1 MAATQLPAIA
11 SPSPT
16 RQESALLPTIVIVG
30 RPNVGK
36 STLFNRLTRSRS
48 AIVADTPGVTRDRHY
63 GRGRVGAQ
71 PFLVV
76 DTGGFEPA
84 ASTGLLQQMARQTL
98 GAIAEADAVVFL
110 TDGRE
115 GLTPQ
120 DAVIAQRL
128 RESGQ
133 RIWLVINKAEGLDRA
148 LAAAEFHELG
158 LGAPW
163 AVSAAHGDGV
173 AALVEDILEAV
184 GGERVETPAE
194 RADGAQERPR
204 IAVVGR
210 PNAGK
215 STLINTLLGAERLIT
230 SEIAG
235 TTRDSIEVEFDYR
248 GRGYTLVDTAG
259 LRRRARV
266 SDPIEKYSVI
276 RAMQAIEQANV
287 AVLVID
293 ALEGVSDQ
301 DGNIAGYVIEAGRA
315 TVVAVNKCD
324 QLDTAERARLKAQL
338 ERRLSYLDFARFQF
352 VSARNGHGLDALMR
366 AVDEAY
372 RAAFLKM
379 PTPRLTRVVRDAIEA
394 YPPPRK
400 GLNRPK
406 LRYAHQGGSNPPIVV
421 AHGTGVANLPQSY
434 RRYLEGRVRAVFKL
448 HGTPLRIEY
457 RQGDNPYVS
466 RRGAR

>member
-1 MAATQLPAIA
+1 M
-11 SPSPT
+11 
-16 RQESALLPTIVIVG
+16 LPTIVVVG

-63 GRGRVGAQ
+63 GRGRAGER
-71 PFLVV
+71 PYLVV

-84 ASTGLLQQMARQTL
+84 VSTGIVQQMARQTL
-98 GAIAEADAVVFL
+98 AAIAEADAVIFL
-110 TDGRE
+110 TDARE
-115 GLTPQ
+115 GLTAQ
-120 DAVIAQRL
+120 DAAIAQLL

-133 RIWLVINKAEGLDRA
+133 RIWLTVNKAEGIDRA
-148 LAAAEFHELG
+148 VAAAEFHELG
-158 LGAPW
+158 LGDPW
-163 AVSAAHGDGV
+163 PISAAHGDGIG
-173 AALVEDILEAV
+173 ALVDAILDSIGPEVDA
-184 GGERVETPAE
+184 ETPANGDE
-194 RADGAQERPR
+194 GGDKPPR

-215 STLINTLLGAERLIT
+215 STLINALLGSERLIT

-235 TTRDSIEVEFDYR
+235 TTRDSIAVEFGYR
-248 GRGYTLVDTAG
+248 GRPYTLVDTAG

-276 RAMQAIEQANV
+276 RAMQAIEEANV
-287 AVLVID
+287 AILVID

-301 DGNIAGYVIEAGRA
+301 DGNIAGFVLDAGRA
-315 TVVAVNKCD
+315 TVIAINKCD
-324 QLDTAERARLKAQL
+324 QLRAAERTQLKAQL
-338 ERRLSYLDFARFQF
+338 ERRLNYLDFARFQYI
-352 VSARNGHGLDALMR
+352 SARMGQGLDTLMR

-379 PTPRLTRVVRDAIEA
+379 STPRLTRVVRDAIEA

-400 GLNRPK
+400 GLTRPK

-421 AHGTGVANLPQSY
+421 AHGTGVGNLPQSY

-457 RQGDNPYVS
+457 RQSENPYVRS
-466 RRGAR
+466 PRRSAR

>member
-1 MAATQLPAIA
+1 M
-11 SPSPT
+11 
-16 RQESALLPTIVIVG
+16 LPTIVIVG

-63 GRGRVGAQ
+63 GRGRGER
-71 PFLVV
+71 PYLVV

-84 ASTGLLQQMARQTL
+84 ASAGMVLQMARQTL
-98 GAIAEADAVVFL
+98 AAVAEADAVVFL
-110 TDGRE
+110 VDARE
-115 GLTPQ
+115 GLTGQ

-133 RIWLVINKAEGLDRA
+133 RIWLTVNKAEGLDRA
-148 LAAAEFHELG
+148 VAAAEFHELG
-158 LGAPW
+158 LGDPW
-163 AVSAAHGDGV
+163 PVSAAHGDGV
-173 AALVEDILEAV
+173 STLVDDILDAV
-184 GGERVETPAE
+184 AAEEPARE
-194 RADGAQERPR
+194 PQDEDERPR

-215 STLINTLLGAERLIT
+215 STLINALVGAERLIT

-235 TTRDSIEVEFDYR
+235 TTRDSIAVEFDHR
-248 GRGYTLVDTAG
+248 GRPYTLVDTAG

-266 SDPIEKYSVI
+266 SDPIEKFSVI

-287 AVLVID
+287 AILVID

-301 DGNIAGYVIEAGRA
+301 DGNIAGFVLDAGRA

-324 QLDTAERARLKAQL
+324 QLASGERTRLKAEL
-338 ERRLSYLDFARFQF
+338 ERRLNYLDFARFQF
-352 VSARNGHGLDALMR
+352 ISARSGQGLDALMR
-366 AVDEAY
+366 SVDEAY

-379 PTPRLTRVVRDAIEA
+379 PTPRLTRVVRDAIAA
-394 YPPPRK
+394 YPPPRR
-400 GLNRPK
+400 GLTRPK

-421 AHGTGVANLPQSY
+421 AHGTGVGNLPQSY

-457 RQGDNPYVS
+457 RQSENPYARAS
-466 RRGAR
+466 ARRAR

>member
-1 MAATQLPAIA
+1 
-11 SPSPT
+11 
-16 RQESALLPTIVIVG
+16 VG
-30 RPNVGK
+30 
-36 STLFNRLTRSRS
+36 
-48 AIVADTPGVTRDRHY
+48 DR
-63 GRGRVGAQ
+63 

-84 ASTGLLQQMARQTL
+84 ASSGLPLQMARQTL
-98 GAIAEADAVVFL
+98 SAITEADAVVFL
-110 TDGRE
+110 ADGRE
-115 GLTPQ
+115 GLTAQ
-120 DAVIAQRL
+120 DQVIAQRL

-133 RIWLVINKAEGLDRA
+133 RIWLAVNKAEGLDRA
-148 LAAAEFHELG
+148 VAGAEFHQLG
-158 LGAPW
+158 LGDPW
-163 AVSAAHGDGV
+163 PISAAHGDGV
-173 AALVEDILEAV
+173 AALSEAILDAVAGEPDQPAADEAA
-184 GGERVETPAE
+184 GP
-194 RADGAQERPR
+194 ERPR

-215 STLINTLLGAERLIT
+215 STLINSLLGAERLIT
-230 SEIAG
+230 SEVAG

-248 GRGYTLVDTAG
+248 ERAYTLVDTAG

-301 DGNIAGYVIEAGRA
+301 DGNIATYVLDAGRA

-324 QLDTAERARLKAQL
+324 RLGAGERALLKAQL
-338 ERRLSYLDFARFQF
+338 ERRLNYLDFARFQF
-352 VSARNGHGLDALMR
+352 ISARNGQGLDGLMR

-379 PTPRLTRVVRDAIEA
+379 PTPKLTRVVRDAIAA

-421 AHGTGVANLPQSY
+421 AHGTGVGNLPQTY
-434 RRYLEGRVRAVFKL
+434 RRYLEGRVRAAFKL

-457 RQGDNPYVS
+457 RQSDNPYVRRAGRPS
-466 RRGAR
+466 R

>member
-1 MAATQLPAIA
+1 M
-11 SPSPT
+11 
-16 RQESALLPTIVIVG
+16 LPTIVIVG

-36 STLFNRLTRSRS
+36 STFFNRLTRSRA

-63 GRGRVGAQ
+63 GRGAVG
-71 PFLVV
+71 PRPYLVV

-84 ASTGLLQQMARQTL
+84 VHTGLVHQMARQTL
-98 GAIAEADAVVFL
+98 AAVDEADAVIFL
-110 TDGRE
+110 TDARE

-120 DAVIAQRL
+120 DQVVAQRL
-128 RESGQ
+128 RASGQ
-133 RIWLVINKAEGLDRA
+133 RIWLVVNKAEGLDRSIA
-148 LAAAEFHELG
+148 GAEFHQLG

-163 AVSAAHGDGV
+163 PISAAHGDGV
-173 AALVEDILEAV
+173 AALIEAILEAI
-184 GGERVETPAE
+184 PAS
-194 RADGAQERPR
+194 ADAQAPGSEGDTPR

-230 SEIAG
+230 SEVAG
-235 TTRDSIEVEFDYR
+235 TTRDSIEVEFDHR
-248 GRGYTLVDTAG
+248 GRSYTLVDTAG

-276 RAMQAIEQANV
+276 RALQAIEGANV

-293 ALEGVSDQ
+293 AIEGVSDQ
-301 DGNIAGYVIEAGRA
+301 DGNIAAYVIEAGRA
-315 TVVAVNKCD
+315 TVVAINKSD
-324 QLDTAERARLKAQL
+324 RLASGERTRLKAEV
-338 ERRLSYLDFARFQF
+338 ERRLNYLGFARFLF
-352 VSARNGHGLDALMR
+352 VSARTGQGLDALMR

-379 PTPRLTRVVRDAIEA
+379 STPRLTRVVRDAIAA

-400 GLNRPK
+400 GLTRPK
-406 LRYAHQGGSNPPIVV
+406 LRYAHQGGSNPPLVV
-421 AHGTGVANLPQSY
+421 AHGSGVANLPQSY

-457 RQGDNPYVS
+457 RQGENPYAPTAG
-466 RRGAR
+466 RTR

>member
-1 MAATQLPAIA
+1 M
-11 SPSPT
+11 
-16 RQESALLPTIVIVG
+16 LPTIVVVG

-36 STLFNRLTRSRS
+36 STLFNRLTRSRA

-63 GRGRVGAQ
+63 GRGRIGSR

-84 ASTGLLQQMARQTL
+84 VTEGLVSRMARQTL
-98 GAIAEADAVVFL
+98 AAVDEADAVIFL
-110 TDGRE
+110 ADGRE

-133 RIWLVINKAEGLDRA
+133 RIRLAVNKAEGLDRSV
-148 LAAAEFHELG
+148 AAAEFHELG
-158 LGAPW
+158 LGDPW
-163 AVSAAHGDGV
+163 PISAAHGDGV
-173 AALVEDILEAV
+173 AALIEDILAAL
-184 GGERVETPAE
+184 PAE
-194 RADGAQERPR
+194 AEEQEADAEPRSPR

-215 STLINTLLGAERLIT
+215 STLINALLGAERLIT
-230 SEIAG
+230 SEVAG
-235 TTRDSIEVEFDYR
+235 TTRDAIEVEFEYR
-248 GRGYTLVDTAG
+248 GKPYTLIDTAG

-266 SDPIEKYSVI
+266 SDPIEKFSVI

-287 AVLVID
+287 AILVID

-301 DGNIAGYVIEAGRA
+301 DGNIAGFVLDAGRA
-315 TVVAVNKCD
+315 CVVAINKSD
-324 QLDTAERARLKAQL
+324 KLAPGERARLKAEL
-338 ERRLSYLDFARFQF
+338 ERRLNYLDFARFHF
-352 VSARNGHGLDALMR
+352 VSAQRRQGLDPLMR

-379 PTPRLTRVVRDAIEA
+379 PTPRLTRVIRDAIAA

-400 GLNRPK
+400 GLTRPK

-421 AHGTGVANLPQSY
+421 AHGSGVANLPQSY
-434 RRYLEGRVRAVFKL
+434 RRYLEGRVRAAFKL

-457 RQGDNPYVS
+457 RQGDNPYV
-466 RRGAR
+466 RRAG